1 METETLDFQQQV
13 LDRSQETPVVVD
25 FWAEWCGPCKILGPV
40 IEKMATEANGRW
52 ELVKVNTEIHQDLA
66 QQYKIQSIPAV
77 KMFYQGKVLA
87 EFNGALPEYQIQRW
101 LDQHLP
107 DPRINHLEALF
118 QQWVE
123 TRDPSLFTELEEFV
137 ATHPDL
143 LEGRLR
149 LAAIILLS
157 DPAAAKE
164 LLTGIHQGHKL
175 YEEAQDIRALADL
188 MDSKGEGHPKVQEL
202 MRLAKSSWEERD
214 LEATLDHLIQAIV
227 LDKSYADELPRRAVV
242 AIFHQLGEQHPV
254 TKAYRP
260 RFSMA
265 LY

>member
-1 METETLDFQQQV
+1 MDTETLDFQQQV
-13 LDRSQETPVVVD
+13 LERSQETPVVVD

-40 IEKMATEANGRW
+40 IEKLASEANGRW
-52 ELVKVNTEIHQDLA
+52 ELVKVNTELHQDLA
-66 QQYKIQSIPAV
+66 QQYRIQSIPAV

-87 EFNGALPEYQIQRW
+87 EFMGALPEYQIQRW

-107 DPRINHLEALF
+107 DPRLNQLESLF

-123 TRDPSLFTELEEFV
+123 KRDPSLFTELESFV
-137 ATHPDL
+137 ASHPDL

-157 DPAAAKE
+157 DPVAAKE
-164 LLTGIHQGHKL
+164 LLVDIHQGHKL

-188 MDSKGEGHPKVQEL
+188 MSNEAEGHPKVKEL
-202 MRLAKSSWEERD
+202 MHQAKSSWEARD
-214 LEATLDHLIQAIV
+214 LEGTLEHLIQAIIV
-227 LDKSYADELPRRAVV
+227 DKSYADELPRRAVV
-242 AIFHQLGEQHPV
+242 AIFHQLGEQHPI
-254 TKAYRP
+254 TKSFRP